1 MKIDLYN
8 NDCFEV
14 FKQLPDQSVDMV
26 CNDPPYGTTSI
37 EWDKTLDFAKLW
49 QELERICKPQANIVF
64 FGSQPFTSL
73 LIASKIDWF
82 RHELIWNKNKCG
94 SPGLAKYRPQKVH
107 ENIMVFSKESG
118 GTYNPIMEEG
128 EAYKREAKDK
138 VKGYGT
144 GTNNHGYGFGNKG
157 PYLGGENH
165 GTRYPKSILH
175 ASRNFSAQQTVHPT
189 QKPTNVL
196 NWLIMTY
203 SNPGDTV
210 MDFTMGAGACGVSA
224 KLTGRNFI
232 GIERETKFYNI
243 SNIRISNA
251 EEGIVT
257 PKDYQLTSQI
267 HKEMKTT
274 PDKKFENEVLLQIRE
289 FTDNNL
295 DVPESMVVEKKK
307 SKNNNNIVDL
317 NTISEDLQ
325 EQQFNKLF
333 E

>member
-1 MKIDLYN
+1 MNIQLFNKS
-8 NDCFEV
+8 CFDA
-14 FKQLPDQSVDMV
+14 FKEIADQSVDMV
-26 CNDPPYGTTSI
+26 CVDPPYGTTTI
-37 EWDKTLDFAKLW
+37 EWDKTLDFNLMWK
-49 QELERICKPQANIVF
+49 ELERIVKPKGNIVI

-73 LIASKIDWF
+73 VIASKIDWF

-107 ENIMVFSKESG
+107 ENIMIFSKESG

-138 VKGYGT
+138 EKGYGT
-144 GTNNHGYGFGNKG
+144 GKNGHNYGFGNNGK

-210 MDFTMGAGACGVSA
+210 MDFTMGSGSCGVSA
-224 KLTGRNFI
+224 KLTGRDFI
-232 GIERETKFYNI
+232 GIEMTEEYFKIAET
-243 SNIRISNA
+243 RISQA
-251 EEGIVT
+251 EEAVVT
-257 PKDYQLTSQI
+257 TADRQLSTQLPDGVQ
-267 HKEMKTT
+267 TT
-274 PDKKFENEVLLQIRE
+274 PDKKYEQGILESIRNPE
-289 FTDNNL
+289 KAVKKTSAVGL
-295 DVPESMVVEKKK
+295 DP
-307 SKNNNNIVDL
+307 
-317 NTISEDLQ
+317 
-325 EQQFNKLF
+325 KLF
-333 E
+333 QE